1 MHNKKLQKFSIFSA
15 MKKILIISSVIG
27 LFALMGCENEG
38 CTDPD
43 ATNYDSAAEE
53 NDGSC
58 LYDDDNNN
66 ETEAG
71 QEALGTEGEEV
82 SEEGPVSEGEGVSEG
97 QPVAEGEGG
106 GTDSIS
112 TEGEVSAEEE
122 PSPESEGGVEEL
134 QPLN

>member
-1 MHNKKLQKFSIFSA
+1 MHIKKLQKFTTFSA

-27 LFALMGCENEG
+27 LFALTGCENEG

-71 QEALGTEGEEV
+71 QDSTGTASEELPLAEGEGGGTDSASNEGEEV
-82 SEEGPVSEGEGVSEG
+82 SEEGPVSEGEGVSEE
-97 QPVAEGEGG
+97 QPVAEGEG
-106 GTDSIS
+106 
-112 TEGEVSAEEE
+112 
-122 PSPESEGGVEEL
+122 EGGVEVFR
-134 QPLN
+134 PLN